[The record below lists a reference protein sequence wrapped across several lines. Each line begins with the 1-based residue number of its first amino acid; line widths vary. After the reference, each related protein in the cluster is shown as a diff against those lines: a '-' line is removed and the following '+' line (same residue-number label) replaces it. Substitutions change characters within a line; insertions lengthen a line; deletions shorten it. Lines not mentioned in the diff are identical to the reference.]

1 MKNKIKSNLVLIL
14 FILGAAILFVGLL
27 PLRAPIEDGRFTRS
41 VVTDRN
47 LSIRFGDQIQGTLL
61 VSDEMTVKSYVNTLS
76 RLGEQNADPELRQA
90 LALLSQYVKEK
101 GIYETEIPISAG
113 WVQNTLNL
121 SAETSKKLATLVSGI
136 VVKPT
141 WVERPLDVITAI
153 TTAESVVIPAGTL
166 VARDGDEVVEE
177 QVRALS
183 LMGLWIPGEAFYPVA
198 YWVFIFL
205 VPAVWLI
212 VTWRSQVYKSYSPI
226 FYFFY
231 GVLGALMFFYVYR
244 FSSLLLGLPLFLFGF
259 LVLSLKMAEK
269 GLWSML
275 IPMSVLSFLA
285 VPMAAYNWV
294 SLILVGLLIYGLGNK
309 FFQYETVLT
318 AAGLSVLALIGL
330 EILWCF
336 GSGVRN
342 LSLVWNGLTYTVMGC
357 LAVGLLL
364 VGAFWWEERKGYLT
378 PLTIVKL
385 SNLRHPLLQ
394 RLAIESPG
402 SYHHSMVLAQM
413 CEEAA
418 SAIGA
423 NRILA
428 RLGAMYHDIGKTKQ
442 PQYFIE
448 NNPEANDL
456 HEKMSPSLSMLILLS
471 HVKEG
476 LALAEQYKL
485 PYSVREFI
493 ATHHGTSVASFFY
506 HKAKTNGAE
515 VSESEFRYPGPLPKS
530 KEASILMLAD
540 GCEAAVRS
548 LSEKNESTIRSTVSS
563 IIDSRLEDGQLE
575 NSELTCRDLTIIEN
589 VFVRVLLGLY
599 HPRVPYPGGAE
610 T

>member
-1 MKNKIKSNLVLIL
+1 
-14 FILGAAILFVGLL
+14 
-27 PLRAPIEDGRFTRS
+27 
-41 VVTDRN
+41 
-47 LSIRFGDQIQGTLL
+47 
-61 VSDEMTVKSYVNTLS
+61 
-76 RLGEQNADPELRQA
+76 
-90 LALLSQYVKEK
+90 
-101 GIYETEIPISAG
+101 
-113 WVQNTLNL
+113 
-121 SAETSKKLATLVSGI
+121 
-136 VVKPT
+136 
-141 WVERPLDVITAI
+141 
-153 TTAESVVIPAGTL
+153 
-166 VARDGDEVVEE
+166 
-177 QVRALS
+177 
-183 LMGLWIPGEAFYPVA
+183 
-198 YWVFIFL
+198 
-205 VPAVWLI
+205 
-212 VTWRSQVYKSYSPI
+212 
-226 FYFFY
+226 
-231 GVLGALMFFYVYR
+231 
-244 FSSLLLGLPLFLFGF
+244 
-259 LVLSLKMAEK
+259 
-269 GLWSML
+269 
-275 IPMSVLSFLA
+275 
-285 VPMAAYNWV
+285 
-294 SLILVGLLIYGLGNK
+294 
-309 FFQYETVLT
+309 
-318 AAGLSVLALIGL
+318 
-330 EILWCF
+330 
-336 GSGVRN
+336 
-342 LSLVWNGLTYTVMGC
+342 
-357 LAVGLLL
+357 
-364 VGAFWWEERKGYLT
+364 
-378 PLTIVKL
+378 
-385 SNLRHPLLQ
+385 
-394 RLAIESPG
+394 
-402 SYHHSMVLAQM
+402 MVLAQM

-575 NSELTCRDLTIIEN
+575 NSELTCR
-589 VFVRVLLGLY
+589 GLY

>member
-1 MKNKIKSNLVLIL
+1 MKSKIKSNLVLIL
-14 FILGAAILFVGLL
+14 FVLGVLILFVGLL
-27 PLRAPIEDGRFTRS
+27 PLRAPVKDGRFTRS

-47 LSIRFGDQIQGTLL
+47 LSIRYGQEIQGTLL
-61 VSDEMTVKSYVNTLS
+61 VSDEMTVKSYVNALS
-76 RLGEQNADPELRQA
+76 KLGEQTADPETRQA
-90 LALLSQYVKEK
+90 LASLSQYVKEK
-101 GIYETEIPISAG
+101 GIYETEIPISAN
-113 WVQNTLNL
+113 WLQNTLNL
-121 SAETSKKLATLVSGI
+121 SADTSQKLVKVVSGI
-136 VVKPT
+136 IVKPT

-153 TTAESVVIPAGTL
+153 TTAENVVIPSGTL
-166 VARDGDEVVEE
+166 VARDGDEVLEE
-177 QVRALS
+177 QLRALS
-183 LMGLWIPGEAFYPVA
+183 LMGLWIPGKTFYPVK
-198 YWVFIFL
+198 YWIFIL
-205 VPAVWLI
+205 LIPAVWLV
-212 VTWRSQVYKSYSPI
+212 VTWRSQVYKSYSPV

-231 GVLGALMFFYVYR
+231 GVVGALMFFYVYR
-244 FSSLLLGLPLFLFGF
+244 FSSLLLGLPLFLFAF
-259 LVLSLKMAEK
+259 LVLSSKMAEK

-275 IPMSVLSFLA
+275 VPMCVLSLLA
-285 VPMAAYNWV
+285 VPMSAYNWL
-294 SLILVGLLIYGLGNK
+294 SLILVGLLVYGLGK
-309 FFQYETVLT
+309 QLFQYETILK
-318 AAGLSVLALIGL
+318 AAGLSALALIGL

-342 LSLVWNGLTYTVMGC
+342 LSLVWNGFTYSLMGC

-402 SYHHSMVLAQM
+402 TYHHSMVLAQM

-423 NRILA
+423 NSILA

-515 VSESEFRYPGPLPKS
+515 VSESEFRYPGPLPRS

-540 GCEAAVRS
+540 CSEAAVRS
-548 LSEKNESTIRSTVSS
+548 LTEKNESTIKSTVSS
-563 IIDSRLEDGQLE
+563 IIGSRLEDGQLE
-575 NSELTCRDLTIIEN
+575 NSELTCRDLTVIEN

>member
-1 MKNKIKSNLVLIL
+1 MVLIL
-14 FILGAAILFVGLL
+14 FVLGVVILFVGLL
-27 PLRAPIEDGRFTRS
+27 PLRAPIKDGRFTRS

-47 LSIRFGDQIQGTLL
+47 LSIRYGQEIQGTLL
-61 VSDEMTVKSYVNTLS
+61 VSDEMTVKSYVNALS
-76 RLGEQNADPELRQA
+76 KLGEQTADSELRQA
-90 LALLSQYVKEK
+90 LASLSQYVKAK
-101 GIYETEIPISAG
+101 GIYETEIPISAN
-113 WVQNTLNL
+113 WLQNTLSL
-121 SAETSKKLATLVSGI
+121 SAETSQKLVKLVSGI
-136 VVKPT
+136 LVKPT

-153 TTAESVVIPAGTL
+153 TTAENVVIPAGTL
-166 VARDGDEVVEE
+166 VARDGDEVLEE
-177 QVRALS
+177 QVRALM
-183 LMGLWIPGEAFYPVA
+183 LMGLWIPGKAFYPVK
-198 YWVFIFL
+198 YWMFILL
-205 VPAVWLI
+205 VPAVWLL
-212 VTWRSQVYKSYSPI
+212 VTWRSQVYKSYSPV

-231 GVLGALMFFYVYR
+231 GVVGALVFFYVYR
-244 FSSLLLGLPLFLFGF
+244 FSSLLLGLPLFLFAF
-259 LVLSLKMAEK
+259 LVLSSKMAEK

-275 IPMSVLSFLA
+275 VPMCVLSLLA
-285 VPMAAYNWV
+285 VPMPAYNWV
-294 SLILVGLLIYGLGNK
+294 SLILVGLLVYGLGK
-309 FFQYETVLT
+309 QLFQYETILK
-318 AAGLSVLALIGL
+318 AAGLSALVLVGL

-342 LSLVWNGLTYTVMGC
+342 LSMLWNGFTYSLMGC

-402 SYHHSMVLAQM
+402 TYHHSMVLAQM

-423 NRILA
+423 NSILA

-515 VSESEFRYPGPLPKS
+515 VSESEFRYPGPLPRS

-548 LSEKNESTIRSTVSS
+548 LTDKNESTIRSTVSS
-563 IIDSRLEDGQLE
+563 IISSRLEDGQLE
-575 NSELTCRDLTIIEN
+575 NSELTCRDLTIIED